1 MIRKGTCMLIDD
13 AISGVTIMIKKE
25 DENILIYK
33 DFTIKIQYMWYVK
46 TKVIP
51 AIIRATGII
60 SKSIRKYLSN
70 MPGKHK
76 IKNLTKTSTLDTAII
91 LQNVLM

>member
-1 MIRKGTCMLIDD
+1 MLIDD

-25 DENILIYK
+25 DEKILKY
-33 DFTIKIQYMWYVK
+33 TIKIQYMWYVK

-51 AIIRATGII
+51 AIIRTTGIV

-70 MPGKHK
+70 IPGKHK
-76 IKNLTKTSTLDTAII
+76 MKDLQKTSTWDTANI
-91 LQNVLM
+91 LWNVLM